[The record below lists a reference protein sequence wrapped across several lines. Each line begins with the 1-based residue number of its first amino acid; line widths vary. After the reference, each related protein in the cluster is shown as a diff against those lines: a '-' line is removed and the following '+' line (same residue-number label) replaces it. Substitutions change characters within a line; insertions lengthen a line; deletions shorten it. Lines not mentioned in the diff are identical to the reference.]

1 MVKRL
6 FQSLRYCYRE
16 VVWSKGPLQ
25 VPESEHF
32 KRSNHSNLTIRFSI
46 TLCILPIIS
55 SQHLFNLV
63 TCSMKQLLLLFCC
76 LYSLHIYSQN
86 TPAPAPLMSADE
98 AVRIALE
105 NNFDIRLSRTDA
117 EIARLNNTRAN
128 AGMLPVINFVA
139 SENVAVNAFQ
149 YQRFFNGNVNENYGV
164 PSNNLNASVQLSWTL
179 FNGRRM
185 QITKKRLG
193 ELENLGTINLK
204 NTVQNT
210 TSAVLQAY
218 YDIVRGRLQEKAL
231 IEVIAL
237 NEERLRI
244 AEARLAAGFAAQT
257 DALQARIDLNQRRS
271 DLLTQ
276 QNATAASKRSLN
288 LLLVRP
294 AETAFEVDENL
305 QNTYNPQRN
314 ALIYKTSAQN
324 PALLAFQ
331 KSAEIAAL
339 QVDEAR
345 TLNKPVITGTSQ
357 FNAQR
362 ADNGA
367 GILLNNTGAG
377 LAIGA
382 TLSVPLYTGGNI
394 RRQVE
399 TAQLAA
405 QQAALRTQSQLKS
418 LETDLDNQLTF
429 YQIQQQILTLEEE
442 NVGIAR
448 ENLNVSTERFRIGT
462 TNGLE
467 IQTAQNTLEQALVRR
482 NLVLFNLKST
492 EIRLRLLAGEL

>member
-1 MVKRL
+1 
-6 FQSLRYCYRE
+6 
-16 VVWSKGPLQ
+16 
-25 VPESEHF
+25 
-32 KRSNHSNLTIRFSI
+32 
-46 TLCILPIIS
+46 
-55 SQHLFNLV
+55 
-63 TCSMKQLLLLFCC
+63 MKQFLLLYCC
-76 LYSLHIYSQN
+76 MYVLQLHSQN
-86 TPAPAPLMSADE
+86 TPVSGPMLNTDE

-128 AGMLPVINFVA
+128 AGMLPVINLVA
-139 SENVAVNAFQ
+139 GENAAVNAFQ
-149 YQRFFNGNVNENYGV
+149 YQKFFDGRVNENYGV
-164 PSNNLNASVQLSWTL
+164 PSNTLSAAVQLNWTL

-193 ELENLGTINLK
+193 ELESLGTLNLK
-204 NTVQNT
+204 ATVQNT

-218 YDIVRGRLQEKAL
+218 YEIVRGRLQERAL
-231 IEVIAL
+231 AELITL

-276 QNATAASKRSLN
+276 QNATAAAKRSLN

-324 PALLAFQ
+324 PALLVFQ

-345 TLNKPVITGTSQ
+345 TLNKPIITGTGQ

-382 TLSVPLYTGGNI
+382 TLSVPLYAGGNI

-399 TAQLAA
+399 TAKLAA
-405 QQAALRTQSQLKS
+405 EQAALRTRSQLRS
-418 LETDLDNQLTF
+418 IETDLDNQLTF

-448 ENLNVSTERFRIGT
+448 ENLNVSTERFRVGT

-492 EIRLRLLAGEL
+492 EIRLRLLAGDL

>member
-1 MVKRL
+1 
-6 FQSLRYCYRE
+6 
-16 VVWSKGPLQ
+16 
-25 VPESEHF
+25 
-32 KRSNHSNLTIRFSI
+32 
-46 TLCILPIIS
+46 
-55 SQHLFNLV
+55 
-63 TCSMKQLLLLFCC
+63 MKQLLFFFSFFYTLH
-76 LYSLHIYSQN
+76 LYSQV
-86 TPAPAPLMSADE
+86 APAPGPLLSADE

-105 NNFDIRLSRTDA
+105 NNFDIRLSRADVD
-117 EIARLNNTRAN
+117 IARLNNTRAN
-128 AGMLPVINFVA
+128 AGMLPVINLVA
-139 SENVAVNAFQ
+139 GENAAVNAFQ
-149 YQRFFNGNVNENYGV
+149 YQKFFDGRVNENYGV
-164 PSNNLNASVQLSWTL
+164 PSNTLNAAVQLSWTL

-185 QITKKRLG
+185 QITKRRLG
-193 ELENLGTINLK
+193 ELENLGTLNLQ

-210 TSAVLQAY
+210 TSSVLQAY

-276 QNATAASKRSLN
+276 QNATTASKRNLN
-288 LLLVRP
+288 RLLVRP
-294 AETAFEVDENL
+294 AETPFEVDETL
-305 QNTYNPQRN
+305 QNTYNPERN
-314 ALIYKTSAQN
+314 ALIQKVVSQN
-324 PALLAFQ
+324 PTLLALQ
-331 KSAEIAAL
+331 KNAEVSAL

-405 QQAALRTQSQLKS
+405 QQASLRTEAQRLTF
-418 LETDLDNQLTF
+418 ETDLDNQLTF

-448 ENLNVSTERFRIGT
+448 ENLNVSTERFRVGT